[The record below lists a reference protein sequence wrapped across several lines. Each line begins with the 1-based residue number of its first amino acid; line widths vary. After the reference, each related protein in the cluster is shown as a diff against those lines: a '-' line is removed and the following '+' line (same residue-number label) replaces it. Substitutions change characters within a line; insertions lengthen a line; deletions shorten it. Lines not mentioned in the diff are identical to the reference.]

1 MRILIA
7 DDDATARLLLERT
20 LVKWGHEVQICC
32 DGAEAAAAIHQPDCP
47 RLAIL
52 DWMMPGHSGVE
63 LCQMIRRR
71 KETAGMY
78 VFIFSA
84 RARKEDIIE
93 GINAGADDYLTKPLD
108 LAELQARLRT
118 AERIL
123 RLHAELEEYV
133 TELETA
139 LRRHNLLGDILG
151 RFARGTA
158 TSSEMTETTG
168 CDPSCLFRASG
179 CMTPILRDVFEPL
192 GIQLRGGAASDGP
205 ITAPAGA
212 LVAWSTVLSLDQCRE
227 ITLVL
232 QAEANT
238 AEQLRRTVLGTKLSA
253 SREHARE
260 VLAEVLNIATAR
272 LKAALENQGREMS
285 EAVPAKVYEACRDHD
300 PFLLPPGM
308 SVCRL
313 VSEPPGLEFRAYQ
326 HPTPRLDVAVQRLH
340 GAHVLADT
348 IWSPDFPDVPLL
360 TRGTCLHSRYLNKLV
375 QTLPKTQPVT
385 VLELSTL
392 VQRLAERSQPVT
404 GSQAPR
410 PSHR

>member
-32 DGAEAAAAIHQPDCP
+32 DGTEAAAALRQPDCP

-133 TELETA
+133 NELESA
-139 LRRHNLLGDILG
+139 LRRHNLLGEILG
-151 RFARGTA
+151 RVTRGPSKSA
-158 TSSEMTETTG
+158 APSETTG
-168 CDPSCLFRASG
+168 CDPDCLFRASG
-179 CMTPILRDVFEPL
+179 CMLPVLRDVFEPL
-192 GIQLRGGAASDGP
+192 GIQLNGGPAAS
-205 ITAPAGA
+205 ASPAIPTGT
-212 LVAWSTVLSLDQCRE
+212 LVAWSTLLSLNQNRE
-227 ITLVL
+227 VTLMF
-232 QAEANT
+232 QASEAA
-238 AEQLRRTVLGTKLSA
+238 AEQLRRTVLGTKLSP
-253 SREHARE
+253 SHAHVRE
-260 VLAEVLNIATAR
+260 VLAEVLNLATAR
-272 LKAALENQGREMS
+272 LKVTLENQGHELTV
-285 EAVPAKVYEACRDHD
+285 AVPAKVYEGGRARDA
-300 PFLLPPGM
+300 FVLPPGM
-308 SVCRL
+308 SLCRL

-326 HPTPRLDVAVQRLH
+326 HPTPRLDVAVQRLNS
-340 GAHVLADT
+340 AHVLADT

-360 TRGTCLHSRYLNKLV
+360 TRGTWLQVRYQAKLL
-375 QTLPKTQPVT
+375 QKLPKTQPVA
-385 VLELSTL
+385 VLELSSL
-392 VQRLAERSQPVT
+392 VQRLAEGSHPVGGAQVMET
-404 GSQAPR
+404 D
-410 PSHR
+410 HR

>member
-32 DGAEAAAAIHQPDCP
+32 DGTEAAVALQQPDCP

-123 RLHAELEEYV
+123 RLHAELEQYV
-133 TELETA
+133 DDLESA
-139 LRRHNLLGDILG
+139 LRRHNLLGEILG
-151 RFARGTA
+151 RFTRPATGTS
-158 TSSEMTETTG
+158 TVSETTG
-168 CDPSCLFRASG
+168 CDPNCLFRELG
-179 CMTPILRDVFEPL
+179 CTTAILREVFEPL
-192 GIQLRGGAASDGP
+192 GVQWHNEPHPSHPTAAP
-205 ITAPAGA
+205 PQT
-212 LVAWSTVLSLDQCRE
+212 LVAWSTLLSLDQSRE
-227 ITLVL
+227 VTLVL
-232 QAEANT
+232 QATLNA
-238 AEQLRRTVLGTKLSA
+238 ADQLRRTVLGTKLSA
-253 SREHARE
+253 SHAHTRE
-260 VLAEVLNIATAR
+260 VLAEVLNITTAR
-272 LKAALENQGREMS
+272 MKVALENCGREMT
-285 EAVPAKVYEACRDHD
+285 EAISARVHEPTRERDQLILPAGISACR
-300 PFLLPPGM
+300 FA
-308 SVCRL
+308 
-313 VSEPPGLEFRAYQ
+313 SEPVGLEFTVYQ

-340 GAHVLADT
+340 AAQVLAET

-360 TRGTCLHSRYLNKLV
+360 TRGTCLQGRFLAKLV
-375 QTLPKTQPVT
+375 QKLPRSQPVA
-385 VLELSTL
+385 VLQLSAL
-392 VQRLAERSQPVT
+392 VQRLMERSLPGT
-404 GSQAPR
+404 SPAA
-410 PSHR
+410 